1 MLRRT
6 IILLLFLFGQSLFL
20 YGGTTGKIKGKILDS
35 QTNEPL
41 FGANIIVENTTLGAA
56 SDINGEYFIIN
67 ILPGKYTL
75 VVSFIGYKQSKVL
88 EVEVFSDRTTTRDIS
103 LAPASLQTNDVVIV
117 AQRDKIE
124 TDRTNTASYISSQQ
138 IESLPAQEIGDLL
151 QLQAGIVKGASGA
164 LHMRGGRGGEIAYL
178 IDGVPVTDQ
187 YRGGSAVGLENNWVQ
202 ELQVISGTFNAEYG
216 QAQSGVVNIVSK
228 EGSKTFGGKFSIS
241 AGDYISSRDDIFMNI
256 KKVSFA
262 EKDATMTLYGPT
274 GLADFSFYASLR
286 YNSSD
291 GWLYGQRR
299 SRIDDT
305 VPIQAYIQEKQKNQ
319 SDAERVYG
327 IWIPDSLQTGDGSYV
342 AMNPSEKYSF
352 YAKVSGRLSQDI
364 KISYS
369 SFYNQGENKSFSN
382 SRRYSPDGARTYYN
396 KNNNQI
402 LSLNQVLS
410 KRTFQTLS
418 FSYYSNNNQSYL
430 YSNPMDPRYR
440 GSAHSFEGF
449 YYGGTDNYRS
459 DITNSAIGA
468 KYDLTSQFDNYNQLK
483 IGAEVKKHKI
493 DYSTMSTISDGPVYK
508 EPELRTPAVNTANNN
523 VYKVEPLEAALYIQD
538 KVELNSVI
546 FNAGVRVDYW
556 NPNAKVP
563 ENLRAETKTSDGIR
577 LNSSL
582 IDAETRLQFSPRLG
596 LAFPIS
602 ADGVVHV
609 SYGHFFQLP
618 KFNAIFNNYEFEVEL
633 GGLSTT
639 MGNANLKPERTI
651 AYEVGLQQNV
661 MDMFNLE
668 LTAFY
673 KDINNLLTQ
682 EIINTADKKVYA
694 RYTNRDYGNVKGV
707 TVTLRSNVTKGVTG
721 SVDYTYQVAKGN
733 ASDPNAVFTN
743 FQTSPPK
750 ESEKQVLPLDW
761 DQRHTLN
768 ASLMVGDATDWG
780 MTIIGRFATGQPYTP
795 SNPSSQLTTQ
805 FENSDRKPN
814 TYNIDLNLYKMVNL
828 FGFKVK
834 LFCQIYNLTDQLNE
848 KYVYSSTGRADYPYR
863 TYSDLQLVRKN
874 PNFTVDEI
882 DLSPQYYSEP
892 RRILVGFSLDF

>member
-1 MLRRT
+1 M
-6 IILLLFLFGQSLFL
+6 
-20 YGGTTGKIKGKILDS
+20 YAGTTGKIKGKIIDS
-35 QTNEPL
+35 QTKEPL

-75 VVSFIGYKQSKVL
+75 VVSFIGYKQFKVL
-88 EVEVFSDRTTTRDIS
+88 EVEVFSDRTTTRDIEIT
-103 LAPASLQTNDVVIV
+103 PASLTTNDIVII

-124 TDRTNTASYISSQQ
+124 TDRTSTASYISSQQ

-178 IDGVPVTDQ
+178 IDGVPVTDE

-228 EGSKTFGGKFSIS
+228 EGSKTFGGRIS
-241 AGDYISSRDDIFMNI
+241 VSGGDYLSTRDDIFMNI
-256 KKVSFA
+256 KKVSLA
-262 EKDATMTLYGPT
+262 EKDATLTLYGPM
-274 GLADFSFYASLR
+274 GFGDFSFYSSIR

-305 VPIQAYIQEKQKNQ
+305 VPIQAYIQEKQKTQ
-319 SDAERVYG
+319 TDLERVYG
-327 IWIPDSLQTGDGSYV
+327 IKIPDSLQTGDGSYV

-352 YAKVSGRLSQDI
+352 YAKASGRLSQDI
-364 KISYS
+364 KVSYS
-369 SFYNQGENKSFSN
+369 SFYNQSESKSFSN
-382 SRRYSPDGARTYYN
+382 SRRYSPDGARNYYN

-402 LSLNQVLS
+402 LSFNHVLS

-418 FSYYSNNNQSYL
+418 FSYYLNNSQSYL
-430 YSNPMDPRYR
+430 YSNPLDPRYR
-440 GSAHSFEGF
+440 GTAYSFEGF
-449 YYGGTDNYRS
+449 YYGGTDNNRS
-459 DITNSAIGA
+459 DITNSAISA

-483 IGAEVKKHKI
+483 VGAELKKHTI
-493 DYSTMSTISDGPVYK
+493 DYSTLTTISDGPVYK
-508 EPELRTPAVNTANNN
+508 DPNLRVPDLNTANNDK
-523 VYKVEPLEAALYIQD
+523 YKVEPIEASLFVQD

-556 NPNAKVP
+556 NPRAKVP
-563 ENLRAETKTSDGIR
+563 ENLRAETKTGDGIR
-577 LNSSL
+577 LNSNL
-582 IDAETRLQFSPRLG
+582 IDADTRLQFSPRLG

-602 ADGVVHV
+602 SDGVVHV

-618 KFNAIFNNYEFEVEL
+618 KFNAIFTNYEFEVEL

-651 AYEVGLQQNV
+651 AYEIGLQQV
-661 MDMFNLE
+661 IMDMLNLE
-668 LTAFY
+668 ITAFY

-682 EIINTADKKVYA
+682 EIINTDDKKVYA
-694 RYTNRDYGNVKGV
+694 RYTNRDYGNVKGI
-707 TVTLRSNVTKGVTG
+707 TVSLRSSFSKNISG

-733 ASDPNAVFTN
+733 ASDPTAVFSN
-743 FQTSPPK
+743 FQSNPPK

-768 ASLMVGDATDWG
+768 ASLMIGDASDWG

-805 FENSDRKPN
+805 FENSDRKPSN
-814 TYNIDLNLYKMVNL
+814 YNIDLNLYKMLKVMGHN
-828 FGFKVK
+828 VK
-834 LFCQIYNLTDQLNE
+834 LFCQIYNLTDKLNE

-863 TYSDLQLVRKN
+863 TYSELQLVRQN

-882 DLSPQYYSEP
+882 DLSPQYYTEP
-892 RRILVGFSLDF
+892 RRVIVGFSFDF

>member
-6 IILLLFLFGQSLFL
+6 IILLLLLFGQSLFL

-35 QTNEPL
+35 QTKEPL

-67 ILPGKYTL
+67 ILPGKYNL

-88 EVEVFSDRTTTRDIS
+88 EVEVFTDRTTTRDIS
-103 LAPASLQTNDVVIV
+103 LAPASFQTNDIVIV

-228 EGSKTFGGKFSIS
+228 EGSKTFGGKLSVS
-241 AGDYISSRDDIFMNI
+241 GGDYISTRDDIFMNI
-256 KKVSFA
+256 KKISIA
-262 EKDATMTLYGPT
+262 EKDATLTLYGPT
-274 GLADFSFYASLR
+274 GLADFSFYSSLR

-327 IWIPDSLQTGDGSYV
+327 ILVPDSLQTGDGSYV

-352 YAKVSGRLSQDI
+352 YAKVSGRLTQDI
-364 KISYS
+364 KISFS

-382 SRRYSPDGARTYYN
+382 SRRYAPDGARTYYN

-430 YSNPMDPRYR
+430 YSNPLDSRYR

-483 IGAEVKKHKI
+483 IGAEFKKHKI
-493 DYSTMSTISDGPVYK
+493 DYSTLSTISDGPVYK
-508 EPELRTPAVNTANNN
+508 EPNLRIPEVNTANNN
-523 VYKVEPLEAALYIQD
+523 IYKVEPIEAAFYVQD

-582 IDAETRLQFSPRLG
+582 IDADTRLQFSPRLG

-651 AYEVGLQQNV
+651 AYEIGLQQNV

-694 RYTNRDYGNVKGV
+694 RYTNRDYGNVKGI
-707 TVTLRSNVTKGVTG
+707 TVSLRSNFTKGVTG

-814 TYNIDLNLYKMVNL
+814 TYNIDLNLYKMVKL
-828 FGFKVK
+828 FGFNVK

-863 TYSDLQLVRKN
+863 TYSELQLIRQN
-874 PNFTVDEI
+874 PNFSVDEI